1 MVSFC
6 TDSERVSFAVGRST
20 CGGRRWRQREK
31 EGWVENVVSALTR
44 MFVVS
49 SIFACSGLNW
59 YLDVSMKSKKSQKIK
74 LKKVQI
80 ELILFY
86 AHVLSHCWVKNLIMD
101 NLKGQGGGSLQ
112 FQYCQV
118 GQTVESSVAAL
129 LREVLFQHFQ

>member
-6 TDSERVSFAVGRST
+6 TDSERGSLAVGRST

-59 YLDVSMKSKKSQKIK
+59 YLRGQREIEKNRRNQAEKSSDRAN
-74 LKKVQI
+74 
-80 ELILFY
+80 F
-86 AHVLSHCWVKNLIMD
+86 VLCSCIITLLGKESHHD
-101 NLKGQGGGSLQ
+101 NLKGQRGGSLQ
-112 FQYCQV
+112 FQYCQIS
-118 GQTVESSVAAL
+118 QTVESSVAAL